1 MNNNKHSHIIILEP
15 SLIIAEGLVYLINKQ
30 SKSFEFSIIN
40 SLEKIDLIT
49 TRKKT
54 ELIIINPSYIQNNTK
69 SFNNIKNDYHQIK
82 WIGLIYAYFEQELL
96 DKLDD
101 IITISD
107 TIEVIYGKINKLLNQ
122 ENTCNK
128 TNSPEIL
135 SDREIDVLKLLA
147 VGLTNKEIADKLTI
161 SIHTVISHRKNI
173 SQKTGIKSVSGLTIY
188 AVLQK
193 IISTDSLS
201 L

>member
-69 SFNNIKNDYHQIK
+69 SFNNIKNEHHQIK

-101 IITISD
+101 LITISD
-107 TIEVIYGKINKLLNQ
+107 TIEVIYGKINKQLNQ
-122 ENTCNK
+122 ENHSNQ

-135 SDREIDVLKLLA
+135 SEREIDVLKLLA
-147 VGLTNKEIADKLTI
+147 VGLTNKEIADKLSI

>member
-1 MNNNKHSHIIILEP
+1 MNNNKNNHIIIIEP

-30 SKSFEFSIIN
+30 SKFFNFSIIN
-40 SLEKIDLIT
+40 SLDKIDLIT
-49 TRKKT
+49 ARKKT
-54 ELIIINPSYIQNNTK
+54 ELIIINPCYIQNNSK
-69 SFNNIKNDYHQIK
+69 SFNNIKNNHHHIK

-101 IITISD
+101 VITISD

-122 ENTCNK
+122 KNYPNQ
-128 TNSPEIL
+128 TNSTEVL
-135 SDREIDVLKLLA
+135 SEREIDVLKLLA

>member
-1 MNNNKHSHIIILEP
+1 MNNNKHCHIIILEP
-15 SLIIAEGLVYLINKQ
+15 SLIIAEGLVSLINKQ

-40 SLEKIDLIT
+40 SLEKIELII
-49 TRKKT
+49 TRRKT

-69 SFNNIKNDYHQIK
+69 SFNNIKNDHHQIK

-107 TIEVIYGKINKLLNQ
+107 TIEYISLKINKLLNQ
-122 ENTCNK
+122 ENPSNK